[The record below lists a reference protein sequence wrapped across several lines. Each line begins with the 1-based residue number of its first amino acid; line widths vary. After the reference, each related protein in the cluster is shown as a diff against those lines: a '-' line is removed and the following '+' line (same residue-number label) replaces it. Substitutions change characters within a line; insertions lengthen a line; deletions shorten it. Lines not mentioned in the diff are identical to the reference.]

1 MSLAIRSNIFGPINE
16 MDSVPCLTEFAR
28 RLYNVSFQGKLYE
41 RETGRNISFKMGG
54 EKPSKTFL

>member
-1 MSLAIRSNIFGPINE
+1 MSLAIRSNIFGPRNE
-16 MDSVPCLTEFAR
+16 MDSVPCLTEFTR